1 MGKTIKKPE
10 LVYSPIEDI
19 DQTTLENIY
28 DYIFR
33 LILDEERV

>member
-1 MGKTIKKPE
+1 MGKTAKKPE
-10 LVYSPIEDI
+10 IVYSPVEGV

-33 LILDEERV
+33 LTLDEERV